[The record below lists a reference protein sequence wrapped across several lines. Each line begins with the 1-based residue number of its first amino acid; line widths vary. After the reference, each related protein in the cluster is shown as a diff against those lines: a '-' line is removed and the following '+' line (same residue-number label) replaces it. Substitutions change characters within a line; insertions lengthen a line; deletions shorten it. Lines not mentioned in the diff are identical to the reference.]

1 MPVSIM
7 QAPAAE
13 ALPVAQTEEFK
24 DLLKQVEQA
33 KSLLNQLG
41 SQIVAIEAKMKP
53 NTNRGAYMETAKA
66 TVPQTQESFEES
78 IAEMRRIAGLR

>member
-1 MPVSIM
+1 MPVSITTDPSA
-7 QAPAAE
+7 QQ
-13 ALPVAQTEEFK
+13 ALPVAQTQEFK

-41 SQIVAIEAKMKP
+41 SQIVAIEAIMKP
-53 NTNRGAYMETAKA
+53 NTNRGAYMDA
-66 TVPQTQESFEES
+66 TTPQTQAQESFEES